1 MRSREVVLALALA
14 SPGCT
19 LLSIGATSAT
29 IGIHNAAVDHQTDEW
44 SYGVPVLVSAIVG
57 LVTDVALVALWGK
70 QWAKP
75 MT

>member
-1 MRSREVVLALALA
+1 MRWREVVLALALA

-29 IGIHNAAVDHQTDEW
+29 IGIHNAAVDHPDEW

>member
-1 MRSREVVLALALA
+1 MRSREVALALALA

-29 IGIHNAAVDHQTDEW
+29 IGIHNTAVDHQADEW
-44 SYGVPVLVSAIVG
+44 SYGVPILVSAVVG
-57 LVTDVALVALWGK
+57 LVTDVVLVTLLGK